1 MNCEVTNYVIR
12 TRGIIR
18 KSDILPKNKSIFPK
32 NVGAQVSMEFSSNEL
47 SALITI
53 EKKINILGA
62 VLELPGKQLCQSSP
76 FPQKWAKWAELAAQ
90 FSW

>member
-1 MNCEVTNYVIR
+1 MDQFAPTI
-12 TRGIIR
+12 TRDSHRLR
-18 KSDILPKNKSIFPK
+18 KNQ
-32 NVGAQVSMEFSSNEL
+32 NMGAQVSMEFSSNEL